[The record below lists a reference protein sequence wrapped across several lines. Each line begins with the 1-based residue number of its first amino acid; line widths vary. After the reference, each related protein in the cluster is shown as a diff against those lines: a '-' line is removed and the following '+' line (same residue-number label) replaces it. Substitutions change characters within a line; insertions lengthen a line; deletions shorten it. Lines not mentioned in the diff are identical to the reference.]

1 MLAVPSNANSLM
13 ALATQ
18 QRTINPENPRA
29 KLRLY
34 FLSNR
39 SRKRFSLYAPLRES
53 GPFRGFFCAY
63 TMGMPVHPS
72 ARDSADT
79 QAVAARQREVAT
91 RLLRWI
97 MGGIVV
103 WGAVHALGAWTL
115 NHDVRR
121 PLIVLI
127 CVAAFLGFW
136 LAMLAS
142 RRQRMKKKHGPLG

>member
-1 MLAVPSNANSLM
+1 
-13 ALATQ
+13 
-18 QRTINPENPRA
+18 
-29 KLRLY
+29 
-34 FLSNR
+34 
-39 SRKRFSLYAPLRES
+39 
-53 GPFRGFFCAY
+53 
-63 TMGMPVHPS
+63 MGMPVHPS

-97 MGGIVV
+97 MGGIVI

-136 LAMLAS
+136 LAMLAN